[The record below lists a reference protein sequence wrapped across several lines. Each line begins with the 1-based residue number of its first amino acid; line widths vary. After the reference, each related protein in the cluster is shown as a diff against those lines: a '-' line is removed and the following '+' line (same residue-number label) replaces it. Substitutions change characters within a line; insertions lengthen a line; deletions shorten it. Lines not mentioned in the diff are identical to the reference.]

1 MNISWYGSLKTK
13 TMLLFIIGGL
23 LYLLVVMESFSY
35 IKRAYLMERA
45 KERIALESAG
55 VIRRLLIDQK
65 RDETLVVD
73 IAAIADGEKVCEVL
87 PKLLKNFEETDIVS
101 AGVWFEEDISKA
113 EESSCFF
120 SIDGSGGFA
129 KVPGYERKS
138 SLPIRKMEFYAIGRY
153 LKRGETFWT
162 RLYSDPVTH
171 ISMITVVSPIYE
183 GKSFIGV
190 ASVDVSLGSEYDNIF
205 STLGDSPDR
214 YFILRDRAGN
224 VVTASSELSRKV
236 EYENE
241 IFDRLQRLDSFGG
254 DERLVRKLSESSVEI
269 TSAEAV
275 RIVGELEWM
284 RRNPADSPISFVS
297 QREDDPV
304 LHEGSVEAF
313 FYFPHTG
320 WQMLIGISQKVVF
333 KDMDNLFD
341 AIVWTT
347 VISSLLF
354 ALFGYLYLRMNII
367 TPVISLSRQLKSA
380 DYETRLYV
388 NSNDELASLAESF
401 NERNRALAKSI
412 EEKRTSEKL
421 LMQQSKM
428 AAIGEMLDAVAH
440 QWKQPLSSLSLYAD
454 LLKGDYRDGKVD
466 GNYIEEFSSNIHM
479 QIDHMVKTLE
489 TFREFFRP
497 KRRDEYFDISQ
508 AVEETLLLLKD
519 DLMKNRVDVEVSR
532 EGEIE
537 LFGSKNGFKHI
548 LLNILSNARDACV
561 QKGEGRCRVTI
572 RIVGDKKS
580 PRVEIEDSAGG
591 IDVSPIE
598 KIFEPH
604 FTTKEEGKGTGI
616 GLYMSRQIAER
627 LDARL
632 DVENR
637 EKGACF
643 ILRFKA
649 AGIKSES
656 ADAGAE

>member
-1 MNISWYGSLKTK
+1 MRRRWYESLRAKA
-13 TMLLFIIGGL
+13 MLLFIVGGL
-23 LYLLVVMESFSY
+23 LYLMVVMESFSY
-35 IKRAYLMERA
+35 IKSAHLMERA
-45 KERIALESAG
+45 KERIALETAS
-55 VIRRLLIDQK
+55 VIRELLVDQK
-65 RDETLVVD
+65 REETLAVD
-73 IAAIADGEKVCEVL
+73 IASVADDEKVCEVL
-87 PKLLKNFEETDIVS
+87 PRLLKNFEESDIVS
-101 AGVWFEEDISKA
+101 AGVWFEEDMA
-113 EESSCFF
+113 RRESSCFF
-120 SIDGSGGFA
+120 SRDESGGFS
-129 KVPGYERKS
+129 KIPGYERKS
-138 SLPIRKMEFYAIGRY
+138 AIPFRKMEFYTIGRY

-183 GKSFIGV
+183 GKSFVGV

-205 STLGDSPDR
+205 SSLKDSHDR
-214 YFILRDRAGN
+214 YFILRDRVGN
-224 VVTASSELSRKV
+224 IVTASSDILGRVKYDS
-236 EYENE
+236 E
-241 IFDRLQRLDSFGG
+241 IFDRLQRHDSFDGN
-254 DERLVRKLSESSVEI
+254 EELALKLAENSSEI
-269 TSAEAV
+269 TRKEAL
-275 RIVGELEWM
+275 RIAGEMEWM
-284 RRNPADSPISFVS
+284 RRNPANSPLSLVS
-297 QREDDPV
+297 QKESDPILHDRSV
-304 LHEGSVEAF
+304 LAF

-320 WQMLIGISQKVVF
+320 WQMLVGISQKVVL
-333 KDMDNLFD
+333 KDIDNLFD

-354 ALFGYLYLRMNII
+354 ALFGYFYLRMNVI
-367 TPVISLSRQLKSA
+367 TPIVSLSEQLKKA
-380 DYETRLYV
+380 DYEMQLHV
-388 NSNDELASLAESF
+388 GSNDELASLAESF
-401 NERNRALAKSI
+401 NERNRALARSI
-412 EEKRTSEKL
+412 EERRTSEKL

-454 LLKGDYRDGKVD
+454 LLKGDYDDGRVD
-466 GNYIEEFSSNIHM
+466 GSYIKEFSSNIHM

-497 KRRDEYFDISQ
+497 KRKEEYFDISQ

-532 EGEIE
+532 EGKIEI
-537 LFGSKNGFKHI
+537 FGSKNGFKHL
-548 LLNILSNARDACV
+548 LLNVISNARDACT
-561 QKGEGRCRVTI
+561 QKGERRCRVTI
-572 RIVGDKKS
+572 RIIGDKKS

-637 EKGACF
+637 EEGACF
-643 ILRFKA
+643 ILRFSA
-649 AGIKSES
+649 TGIKSEK
-656 ADAGAE
+656 ADAEA